1 MMESDPMKESGDPK
15 MLEDNPT
22 KESIARGKWMEHT
35 GKVSPGM
42 K

>member
-15 MLEDNPT
+15 MMEDNST
-22 KESIARGKWMEHT
+22 KESSALGKWMEHT
-35 GKVSPGM
+35 RKVSPRM